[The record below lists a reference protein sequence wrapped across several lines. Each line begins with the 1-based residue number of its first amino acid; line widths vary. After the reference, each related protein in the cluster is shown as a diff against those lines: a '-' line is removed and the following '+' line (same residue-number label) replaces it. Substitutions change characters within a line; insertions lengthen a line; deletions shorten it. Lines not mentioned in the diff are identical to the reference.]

1 MGRILL
7 QLIFCWKEETSRMRF
22 WKQGINWKKRQMKRQ
37 MKAKV
42 ITMAMVRWIMKV
54 ISRYQVKQ
62 QRMEQ
67 RKMHKR
73 YRQGRRIFLMMEKQ

>member
-7 QLIFCWKEETSRMRF
+7 QPIFCWKAGTSRMRF
-22 WKQGINWKKRQMKRQ
+22 WKQRINWKKRQMKKQ
-37 MKAKV
+37 MKTEV

-62 QRMEQ
+62 QRTEQ
-67 RKMHKR
+67 RKMHKG
-73 YRQGRRIFLMMEKQ
+73 YRQSRRIFPMMEKQ

>member
-7 QLIFCWKEETSRMRF
+7 QPIFCWKEETSRMRF
-22 WKQGINWKKRQMKRQ
+22 WKQRINWKKRQMKKQ
-37 MKAKV
+37 MKTEV

-67 RKMHKR
+67 RKMNKR
-73 YRQGRRIFLMMEKQ
+73 YRQSRRIFPMMGKQ

>member
-7 QLIFCWKEETSRMRF
+7 QPIFCWKEETSRMRF
-22 WKQGINWKKRQMKRQ
+22 WKQRITWKKRQMKKQ
-37 MKAKV
+37 MKTEV

-67 RKMHKR
+67 RKMNKR
-73 YRQGRRIFLMMEKQ
+73 YRQSRRIFPMMEKQ

>member
-7 QLIFCWKEETSRMRF
+7 QPIFCWKEETSRMRF
-22 WKQGINWKKRQMKRQ
+22 WKQRITWKKRQMKTV
-37 MKAKV
+37 V

-67 RKMHKR
+67 RKMHKG
-73 YRQGRRIFLMMEKQ
+73 YRQSRRIFPMMEKQ

>member
-7 QLIFCWKEETSRMRF
+7 QPIFCWKEETSCMRF
-22 WKQGINWKKRQMKRQ
+22 WKQRINWKKRQMKKQ
-37 MKAKV
+37 MKTEV

-67 RKMHKR
+67 RKMHKG
-73 YRQGRRIFLMMEKQ
+73 YRQSRRFFPMMEKQ

>member
-7 QLIFCWKEETSRMRF
+7 QPIFCWKEETSRMRF
-22 WKQGINWKKRQMKRQ
+22 WKQRINWKKRQMKKQ
-37 MKAKV
+37 MKTEV

-54 ISRYQVKQ
+54 ISWYQMKQ

-67 RKMHKR
+67 RKIHKG
-73 YRQGRRIFLMMEKQ
+73 YRQSRRIFPMMEKQ

>member
-1 MGRILL
+1 MGRILP

-22 WKQGINWKKRQMKRQ
+22 WKQRINWKKRQMKKQ
-37 MKAKV
+37 MKTEV

-54 ISRYQVKQ
+54 ISWYQMKQ

-67 RKMHKR
+67 RKKHKG
-73 YRQGRRIFLMMEKQ
+73 YRQSRRIFPMMEKQ

>member
-7 QLIFCWKEETSRMRF
+7 QPIFCWKEETSRMRF
-22 WKQGINWKKRQMKRQ
+22 WKQRINWKKRQMKKQ
-37 MKAKV
+37 MKTEV

-67 RKMHKR
+67 RKMNKR
-73 YRQGRRIFLMMEKQ
+73 YRQSRRIFPMMEKQ

>member
-7 QLIFCWKEETSRMRF
+7 QPIFCWKEETSHMRF
-22 WKQGINWKKRQMKRQ
+22 WKQRINWKKRQMKTV
-37 MKAKV
+37 V
-42 ITMAMVRWIMKV
+42 ITMALVRWIMEV

-67 RKMHKR
+67 RKMHKG
-73 YRQGRRIFLMMEKQ
+73 YRQSRRIFPMMEKQ

>member
-7 QLIFCWKEETSRMRF
+7 QPIFCWKEETSRMRF
-22 WKQGINWKKRQMKRQ
+22 WKQRITWKKRQMKIQ
-37 MKAKV
+37 MKTEV
-42 ITMAMVRWIMKV
+42 ITMAMVRLIMKV

-67 RKMHKR
+67 RKMHKG
-73 YRQGRRIFLMMEKQ
+73 YRQSRLIFPMMEKQ